1 MKRNSCGWRSG
12 KSLGRRSFGRCG
24 SFVNSGWRRGK
35 ARMKDE
41 GTNSIHDY
49 MTFVSDAAS
58 FEAFQ
63 RHEDSPLLSA
73 EASPESNSLI
83 DFRAFAQEYPD
94 KLFPLL
100 AKLRPEFI
108 ELFGEYWLLGKSQA
122 FIGKAHGFIQTR
134 CWQMLRI
141 IEQAIGSM
149 IILGPEPTAEVLR
162 PILRKACVESTDYGS
177 LTDMILLYASTRNY
191 KRVAASVRAPVP
203 TIRKIFRPTIQA
215 LLASKDINSVAVG
228 AYLRSLTHHAS
239 LSGQGLS
246 KSCKAR
252 YRRIHIRKFTA
263 PASETSP
270 VISFG
275 HADSLG
281 DTPWCLLEISS
292 EDRME
297 HVLPIIREQGKKIF
311 GKKAGQIFAPLNADG
326 DLQFGYIF
334 ARSASAGLTRKLT
347 RVRGIGEMS
356 TLCNSEGE
364 FTRAVTIPNDEVQ
377 TMIANH
383 VPSNKLVCRIGQ
395 FVRILTGEVRGYHGT
410 ITDATKGTIVVR
422 VNFPTGRRFVVDA
435 DPTSVLQ
442 LDVPVTKRTFWG
454 ATI

>member
-1 MKRNSCGWRSG
+1 MN
-12 KSLGRRSFGRCG
+12 
-24 SFVNSGWRRGK
+24 
-35 ARMKDE
+35 KDE
-41 GTNSIHDY
+41 GTHGTESY
-49 MTFVSDAAS
+49 MDFVANAAS

-73 EASPESNSLI
+73 ESSPESNSLI
-83 DFRAFAQEYPD
+83 DFKAFAAEYPD

-108 ELFGEYWLLGKSQA
+108 ELFGEYFLLGKSQA
-122 FIGKAHGFIQTR
+122 FIGKVHGFIQTR
-134 CWQMLRI
+134 TWQMLRI

-149 IILGPEPTAEVLR
+149 IILGPEPTAEIIR
-162 PILRKACVESTDYGS
+162 PILRRARVESTDYGS
-177 LTDMILLYASTRNY
+177 LTNMIVLYAKTKNY
-191 KRVAASVRAPVP
+191 SKVADEVRAPIP
-203 TIRKIFRPTIQA
+203 AIRKIFRPAIAT
-215 LLASKDINSVAVG
+215 LLESKEIKAVAVG

-239 LSGQGLS
+239 LTGEGLS

-281 DTPWCLLEISS
+281 ATPWNMLEISS

-334 ARSASAGLTRKLT
+334 ARSTSVSLTRKLT
-347 RVRGIGEMS
+347 RVRGVGEMS
-356 TLCNSEGE
+356 TSCDGDGNFLHAIELPH
-364 FTRAVTIPNDEVQ
+364 ADVLK
-377 TMIANH
+377 MIAEH
-383 VPSNKLVCRIGQ
+383 DTPSASKIYVED
-395 FVRILTGEVRGYHGT
+395 FVEILTGDACGYCGTVADEEMTVEVS
-410 ITDATKGTIVVR
+410 
-422 VNFPTGRRFVVDA
+422 FPTGRKFFVSA
-435 DPTSVLQ
+435 AISSVRKL
-442 LDVPVTKRTFWG
+442 PKTPIKKRMFWG
-454 ATI
+454 PTI